1 MLIGN
6 LNELCAC
13 VWFYCIIS
21 CFSCKDF
28 QILHCKYFLAV
39 QYLHFICQKYFFW
52 VLIEVT
58 SGMDWSRKSG
68 DSVYSSEFLAYTS
81 RVPVDICCVCSLI
94 KFSISLTTY
103 LLSNALRYS
112 LGCGK
117 ARHLSLCILTLSRL
131 AWSGERLQWLG
142 TCLMLSPS
150 LRERDLRT
158 LAVIQQKL
166 ASCILHKFSGAKQRT
181 DGKTDSYNVLT
192 CLMSK
197 S

>member
-28 QILHCKYFLAV
+28 QILRCKYFLAV

-81 RVPVDICCVCSLI
+81 RVPVDICLCVL
-94 KFSISLTTY
+94 
-103 LLSNALRYS
+103 
-112 LGCGK
+112 
-117 ARHLSLCILTLSRL
+117 
-131 AWSGERLQWLG
+131 WSSFLFRLQLIFLVMLLG
-142 TCLMLSPS
+142 IVWAAVKLGIFPYVFSHCRGWREVGSGCSGWELVSCSAPPS
-150 LRERDLRT
+150 
-158 LAVIQQKL
+158 V
-166 ASCILHKFSGAKQRT
+166 
-181 DGKTDSYNVLT
+181 NVT
-192 CLMSK
+192 
-197 S
+197 

>member
-1 MLIGN
+1 MGYLCFNLETFNYQWYPVAFQMLIGN
-6 LNELCAC
+6 LNGLCAC

-21 CFSCKDF
+21 CFSCKGF
-28 QILHCKYFLAV
+28 QLLHCKYFLAV

-68 DSVYSSEFLAYTS
+68 NSVYSSEFLAYTS
-81 RVPVDICCVCSLI
+81 RVPVDICCVCSLV
-94 KFSISLTTY
+94 KFSISLATY

-131 AWSGERLQWLG
+131 AWSGSGCSGWELVSR
-142 TCLMLSPS
+142 SAPPS
-150 LRERDLRT
+150 
-158 LAVIQQKL
+158 V
-166 ASCILHKFSGAKQRT
+166 
-181 DGKTDSYNVLT
+181 NVT
-192 CLMSK
+192 
-197 S
+197 